1 MKVCKF
7 EPPLGCQARSR
18 AELSTSCFLFDRAIR
33 FMIRLTP
40 TIGWNRYEMRKRTPR
55 RSICKWYAA
64 AHTMPPLV
72 VNLAPRLGCQC
83 RDFFVRLPWRSIC
96 SAFRNYLLNLPEP
109 ARQGNNEFLVIPA
122 REQRVPC
129 NTGKGTTSNTGK
141 GTTSNTGK
149 GTTSNT
155 GKGTTSNTGKGT
167 GQGNNELLVI
177 IRNKICI
184 NMRGPTWGS
193 KASCYDYKEKALE
206 GGNRDEAGA
215 SK

>member
-1 MKVCKF
+1 M
-7 EPPLGCQARSR
+7 PQR
-18 AELSTSCFLFDRAIR
+18 IR
-33 FMIRLTP
+33 
-40 TIGWNRYEMRKRTPR
+40 
-55 RSICKWYAA
+55 C
-64 AHTMPPLV
+64 PPLV